1 MRSRIERTNR
11 ARPSFR
17 PDEAPELTPAELEA
31 ETAEALPERAVM
43 STLGVS
49 GLDPASGS
57 MEGIGDG
64 VSGDHAATT
73 ESPVPAGETTHA
85 TPEAT
90 TMTPEPAQAPPNAPP
105 AAEASHGSPEAAP
118 ATETGTSH
126 ASPEAAPATGS
137 HSPPEHAGDPNH
149 SDKPGFNPWAGK
161 EHPGKAAEHS
171 AVAA

>member
-11 ARPSFR
+11 ARPSSR
-17 PDEAPELTPAELEA
+17 ADEAPELTPAELEA

-49 GLDPASGS
+49 AVDPASGS

-73 ESPVPAGETTHA
+73 ESPAPAAETTHA

-90 TMTPEPAQAPPNAPP
+90 TTPEPPD
-105 AAEASHGSPEAAP
+105 
-118 ATETGTSH
+118 ATASH
-126 ASPEAAPATGS
+126 ASPEATPASAT
-137 HSPPEHAGDPNH
+137 HSPPEHAGGAH
-149 SDKPGFNPWAGK
+149 HADKPGHDPWAAK
-161 EHPGKAAEHS
+161 
-171 AVAA
+171 